1 MIDPSPFRP
10 ETDRK
15 LSSAEKLVV
24 QSFAKLHRT
33 ALGIAVG
40 VLTGLVIWAAT
51 AILLVKGGSSVGPT
65 LALLSQYFIGY
76 SVSWPGSLV
85 GLLYGF
91 AFGFIVGWLMAFLRN
106 VFISAYLQVVKLK
119 ERFSHLA
126 DLFD

>member
-10 ETDRK
+10 ETSRK
-15 LSSAEKLVV
+15 LTSAEELVA

-33 ALGIAVG
+33 ALGIALG
-40 VLTGLVIWAAT
+40 LLSGLVVFAAT
-51 AILLVKGGSSVGPT
+51 AVLLIKGGSRVGPT
-65 LALLSQYFIGY
+65 LGLLRQYFIGY
-76 SVSWPGSLV
+76 SVSWQGSLV

-106 VFISAYLQVVKLK
+106 VLISAYLQVVKLK

>member
-10 ETDRK
+10 ETGRE
-15 LSSAEKLVV
+15 LTSAEELVV

-33 ALGIAVG
+33 ALGIALG
-40 VLTGLVIWAAT
+40 LLSGLVVFAAT
-51 AILLVKGGSSVGPT
+51 AVLLIRGGSRIGPT
-65 LALLSQYFIGY
+65 LGLLNQYFIGY
-76 SVSWPGSLV
+76 SVSWLGSLV

-91 AFGFIVGWLMAFLRN
+91 TFGFIVGWLLAFLRN
-106 VFISAYLQVVKLK
+106 LLISAYLQVVQLK